1 MKVLMKRST
10 ILLFENGRNGRVK
23 SVFGSFLPLGVR
35 ELFYQFLRTLVVPFF
50 PYTTD
55 SNKGIK

>member
-10 ILLFENGRNGRVK
+10 VLLFENGRNGRVD

-35 ELFYQFLRTLVVPFF
+35 ELFSHFLRTLGVPNF
-50 PYTTD
+50 PYTTA
-55 SNKGIK
+55 SNTGIK